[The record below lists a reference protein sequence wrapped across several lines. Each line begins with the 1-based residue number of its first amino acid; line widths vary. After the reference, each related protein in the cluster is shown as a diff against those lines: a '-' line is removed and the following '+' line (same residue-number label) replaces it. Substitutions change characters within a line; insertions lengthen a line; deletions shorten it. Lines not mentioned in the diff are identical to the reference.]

1 MKKSLYI
8 AIVFFFYQ
16 HVFAL
21 NIQQI
26 TVSSI
31 SDEAINVSL
40 NTEAVELYYFQSWH
54 YEISGTTITVEAC
67 FIPGFGST
75 IAFLNNNFEI
85 PLNTIQ
91 SGLFHLNVKV
101 YYTFYELENLQ
112 DSCEGIFSIPISN
125 LVVLPINITNEANEK
140 DLLFANPSNGKIQL
154 SNKIDAIW
162 VIDLTGKIVANFE
175 NKRGEINITNSSDG
189 IYTIVYRV
197 KQRYKTFKVIL
208 KKE

>member
-1 MKKSLYI
+1 MKKYLYI
-8 AIVFFFYQ
+8 TLVFFFYQ
-16 HVFAL
+16 HVIAL

-31 SDEAINVSL
+31 SDNAINVSL
-40 NTEAVELYYFQSWH
+40 NTEAIELYYFQSWH
-54 YEISGTTITVEAC
+54 YEISGTTISVEAC

-91 SGLFHLNVKV
+91 NELFHLNVKV

-112 DSCEGIFSIPISN
+112 DTCEGVFSTPISKIV
-125 LVVLPINITNEANEK
+125 LLPIDIANNTTEIE
-140 DLLFANPSNGKIQL
+140 LLFINPSNGKIQL
-154 SNKIDAIW
+154 SNKVDAIW
-162 VIDLTGKIVANFE
+162 IIDLTGKIVANFE
-175 NKRGEINITNSSDG
+175 NICGEIKITNSSDG
-189 IYTIVYRV
+189 IYTLVYRV
-197 KQRYKTFKVIL
+197 KQQYKSVRIIL